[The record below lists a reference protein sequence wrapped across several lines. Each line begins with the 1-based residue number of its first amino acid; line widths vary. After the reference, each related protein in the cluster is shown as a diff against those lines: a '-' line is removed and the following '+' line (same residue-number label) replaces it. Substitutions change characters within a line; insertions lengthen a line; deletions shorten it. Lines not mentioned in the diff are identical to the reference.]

1 MVGRPAYDEDM
12 LTVSFPDRSWLDDVG
27 PVDGVTPVVWDPQ
40 TGPPD
45 EDVDVFIAPYMAS
58 SDQVAVVTEKPSVR
72 LVQLLSAGADAAL
85 PVVPEDVPVAR
96 AKGVHDAATAELT
109 VALVLA
115 SQRGFD
121 EFARAQAKGEWL
133 PRHFRPGLADKRVL
147 LLGYGSVGR
156 AIAERLAPFEIS
168 LTAVA
173 STARAGDDLVERVH
187 GIDELADLV
196 PEHDVVISVLPGSDS
211 TAGILDDAV
220 LSTLPDDALVCN
232 VGRGSA
238 LATADALKHTGR
250 LRFALDVTD
259 PEPLPSDHPLWSE
272 PGVIISPHTGGVTEA
287 FRPRMV
293 ALLRRQLARLVAGEE
308 PEHIVP
314 RS

>member
-1 MVGRPAYDEDM
+1 MV
-12 LTVSFPDRSWLDDVG
+12 TVSFPDRTWRDDVG
-27 PVDGVTPVVWDPQ
+27 PIEGITPVVWDPQ
-40 TGPPD
+40 ASPPG
-45 EDVDVFIAPYMAS
+45 EDVEVFVAPYMAP
-58 SDQVAVVTEKPSVR
+58 SDQIAVVADAPTVR
-72 LVQLLSAGADAAL
+72 LVQLLSAGADVAL
-85 PVVPEDVPVAR
+85 PVVPQDVAIAN

-121 EFARAQAKGEWL
+121 ELARAQAKGEWL
-133 PRHFRPGLADKRVL
+133 PRHFRRGLADHRVL

-156 AIAERLAPFEIS
+156 AIAERLAPFEVS

-173 STARAGDDLVERVH
+173 SRARDGDDLVDRVH
-187 GIDELADLV
+187 GIDELAELV
-196 PEHDVVISVLPGSDS
+196 PEHDILLSVLPGTDA
-211 TAGILDDAV
+211 TAGILDDA
-220 LSTLPDDALVCN
+220 LLAAMPDGALVCN
-232 VGRGSA
+232 VGRGNA
-238 LATADALKHTGR
+238 LVTEDALRHTGR

-293 ALLRRQLARLVAGEE
+293 ALLREQLRRVAAGDEPLNLVA
-308 PEHIVP
+308 
-314 RS
+314 R

>member
-1 MVGRPAYDEDM
+1 MV
-12 LTVSFPDRSWLDDVG
+12 TVSFPDRSWLDDVG
-27 PVDGVTPVVWDPQ
+27 PIDGVTPVVWDPQ
-40 TGPPD
+40 EGPPA
-45 EDVDVFIAPYMAS
+45 EDVDVFIAPYMAP
-58 SDQVAVVTEKPSVR
+58 SDQIAVVREKPSVR

-85 PVVPEDVPVAR
+85 PVVPEGIPVAR
-96 AKGVHDAATAELT
+96 AQGVHDAATAELT

-121 EFARAQAKGEWL
+121 EFALAQAKGEWL

-156 AIAERLAPFEIS
+156 AIAERLAPFEVS

-173 STARAGDDLVERVH
+173 SRARAGDDLVERVH

-196 PEHDVVISVLPGSDS
+196 PEHDIVISVLPGSDA

-220 LSTLPDDALVCN
+220 FAALPNGALVCN
-232 VGRGSA
+232 VGRGNA
-238 LATADALKHTGR
+238 LVTEDALGHTGR

-293 ALLRRQLARLVAGEE
+293 ALLREQLRRIAAGGE
-308 PEHIVP
+308 PLHVVNG
-314 RS
+314 

>member
-1 MVGRPAYDEDM
+1 MV
-12 LTVSFPDRSWLDDVG
+12 TVSFPDRSWLDDVG
-27 PVDGVTPVVWDPQ
+27 PIEGITSLVWDPQ
-40 TGPPD
+40 AGPPS
-45 EDVDVFIAPYMAS
+45 EDVEVFIAPYMAPS
-58 SDQVAVVTEKPSVR
+58 EQIAVVAEKPSVR

-85 PVVPEDVPVAR
+85 PVVPEDVSVAR
-96 AKGVHDAATAELT
+96 AKGVHDAATAELA

-121 EFARAQAKGEWL
+121 EFARAQTKGEWL
-133 PRHFRPGLADKRVL
+133 PRHFRRGLTDKRVL

-173 STARAGDDLVERVH
+173 SRARGGDELVDRVH
-187 GIDELADLV
+187 GIDELAALT
-196 PEHDVVISVLPGSDS
+196 PEHDILVSVLPGSDA
-211 TAGILDDAV
+211 TAGILDDAILAAV
-220 LSTLPDDALVCN
+220 PDGGLVCN
-232 VGRGSA
+232 VGRGNA
-238 LATADALKHTGR
+238 LVTEDALRHTGR

-293 ALLRRQLARLVAGEE
+293 ALLREQLRRVAAGEE
-308 PEHIVP
+308 PLHVVT
-314 RS
+314 R

>member
-1 MVGRPAYDEDM
+1 MV
-12 LTVSFPDRSWLDDVG
+12 TVSFPDGSWIDEVG
-27 PVDGVTPVVWDPQ
+27 PIEGITPVVWDPQ
-40 TGPPD
+40 AGPPG
-45 EDVDVFIAPYMAS
+45 EDVDVFIAPYMAP
-58 SDQVAVVTEKPSVR
+58 SDQIAVVREKPSVR

-85 PVVPEDVPVAR
+85 PVVPDGVPVAR

-133 PRHFRPGLADKRVL
+133 PRHFRRGLADKRVL

-156 AIAERLAPFEIS
+156 AIAERLLPFDVS
-168 LTAVA
+168 LTVVA
-173 STARAGDDLVERVH
+173 SSARAGDDLVDRVH
-187 GIDELADLV
+187 GIDELGALA
-196 PEHDVVISVLPGSDS
+196 PEHDILVSVLPGSDS
-211 TAGILDDAV
+211 TAGILDDA
-220 LSTLPDDALVCN
+220 LLAAMPDGSLVCN
-232 VGRGSA
+232 VGRGNA
-238 LATADALKHTGR
+238 LVTEDALQHTNR

-293 ALLRRQLARLVAGEE
+293 ALLREQLRRVAAGEE
-308 PEHIVP
+308 PLHVVGG
-314 RS
+314 

>member
-1 MVGRPAYDEDM
+1 MV
-12 LTVSFPDRSWLDDVG
+12 TVSFPDGSWIDEVG
-27 PVDGVTPVVWDPQ
+27 PIEGITSVVWDPQ
-40 TGPPD
+40 VGPPD
-45 EDVDVFIAPYMAS
+45 EDVEVFIAPYMAP
-58 SDQVAVVTEKPSVR
+58 SDQIAVVTDKPSVR

-85 PVVPEDVPVAR
+85 PVVPGGIAVAR
-96 AKGVHDAATAELT
+96 AEGVHDAATAELT

-133 PRHFRPGLADKRVL
+133 PRHFRRGLADQRVL

-173 STARAGDDLVERVH
+173 SRARGGDDLVDSVH
-187 GIDELADLV
+187 GIDELADLL
-196 PEHDVVISVLPGSDS
+196 PDHDVVISVLPGSDS
-211 TAGILDDAV
+211 TKGILDDAA
-220 LSTLPDDALVCN
+220 LDAMPDGSLVCN
-232 VGRGSA
+232 VGRGNA
-238 LATADALKHTGR
+238 LVTEDALQHTNR

-293 ALLRRQLARLVAGEE
+293 ALLREQLRRVAAGEE
-308 PEHIVP
+308 PLHVVGG
-314 RS
+314 